1 MLGEASVDTIVKA
14 LSLSVSL
21 FYSQRQDRDSGS
33 DTFVL
38 SSLLVWWRRR
48 WRRPQLFN
56 GRRTRIVRE
65 TAIVYGEDSWVLFL
79 IYSNEE
85 YITKELSDAWC
96 GSPKPPNNDTDD
108 GQVL

>member
-1 MLGEASVDTIVKA
+1 
-14 LSLSVSL
+14 
-21 FYSQRQDRDSGS
+21 
-33 DTFVL
+33 
-38 SSLLVWWRRR
+38 
-48 WRRPQLFN
+48 
-56 GRRTRIVRE
+56 VRE